1 MTDSFD
7 DVAALIREAEAER
20 DRFLDRFAHL
30 CEQAL
35 PRQTTVSRSRR
46 GLFRKTETIDGLAV
60 RLGTQA
66 FHLARAAGQIEASI
80 VHEVRGVTLSRRTVH
95 LREWITTLVGQVQA
109 LGGAVSGEGAALAH
123 ATRWSG

>member
-35 PRQTTVSRSRR
+35 PRQTTVSRSKR
-46 GLFRKTETIDGLAV
+46 GLFRKTETIDGLDI
-60 RLGTQA
+60 RLATYL
-66 FHLARAAGQIEASI
+66 FRLTRAGGDIEATI
-80 VHEVRGVTLSRRTVH
+80 VHEVRGVALSRRTVP
-95 LREWITTLVGQVQA
+95 LREWITTLMGQVRA
-109 LGGAVSGEGAALAH
+109 LGGAVSGEGDVLAH